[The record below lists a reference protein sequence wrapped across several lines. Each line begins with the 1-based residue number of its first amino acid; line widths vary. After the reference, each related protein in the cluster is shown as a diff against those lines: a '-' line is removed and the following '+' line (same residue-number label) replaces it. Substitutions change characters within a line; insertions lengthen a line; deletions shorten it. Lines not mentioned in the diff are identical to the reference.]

1 MIVVVVGGGCPRRCQ
16 GTLTDTGNA
25 RIALDLKGIRH
36 AGKEEE
42 DDNDETEDSPK
53 QVVPDSHSFATTVS
67 HFGSRPGLL
76 FPRPFCGV
84 LFLRNK
90 KKKSGRVVVCS
101 SAVFLES

>member
-36 AGKEEE
+36 GE
-42 DDNDETEDSPK
+42 DDDDETEDSPK

-90 KKKSGRVVVCS
+90 KKKSGRVVVCMQ
-101 SAVFLES
+101 